1 MLFARHPRSFDFAFC
16 TSSQDLSS
24 QDLFFWSKYEVLV
37 QFEGG
42 FCFLVGGGLLVC
54 MYVYVCGYVCT
65 QWTADW
71 ITVIS
76 ILFFPPIEIKQI
88 FTFVT
93 FFSYQT
99 LHIIDEK

>member
-93 FFSYQT
+93 FFFLSNT
-99 LHIIDEK
+99 AHN